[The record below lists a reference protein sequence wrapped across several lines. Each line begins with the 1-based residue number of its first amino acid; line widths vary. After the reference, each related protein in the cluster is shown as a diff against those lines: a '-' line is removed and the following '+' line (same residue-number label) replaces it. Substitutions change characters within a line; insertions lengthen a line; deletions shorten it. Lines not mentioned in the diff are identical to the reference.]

1 MKNNSYYMAKKPL
14 NKKESKILPWIK
26 EHVRPH
32 IRWSKY
38 DERYRH
44 EEDASLSEIEKWED
58 KVKKQTVLGIK
69 IKWRF

>member
-1 MKNNSYYMAKKPL
+1 MAKKPS

-32 IRWSKY
+32 LGWSQY
-38 DERYRH
+38 DNDYRV
-44 EEDASLSEIEKWED
+44 EENSSWDEIEKWE
-58 KVKKQTVLGIK
+58 KKIKKQTVLGIK